1 MKTFKEFLNES
12 KADSLKHKFN
22 KMMFWNKDKTP
33 AELKVQIKK
42 LAKEDPDF
50 LLQVYTAD
58 VKSNDPRPEK
68 SENDLRHKLMK
79 HELTKLGML

>member
-1 MKTFKEFLNES
+1 MMKTFNKFL
-12 KADSLKHKFN
+12 KYKFN

-33 AELKVQIKK
+33 TELRTQIKK
-42 LAKEDPDF
+42 LAKEDSEW
-50 LLQVYTAD
+50 LLQVYKAD

-79 HELTKLGML
+79 HELAKLGML